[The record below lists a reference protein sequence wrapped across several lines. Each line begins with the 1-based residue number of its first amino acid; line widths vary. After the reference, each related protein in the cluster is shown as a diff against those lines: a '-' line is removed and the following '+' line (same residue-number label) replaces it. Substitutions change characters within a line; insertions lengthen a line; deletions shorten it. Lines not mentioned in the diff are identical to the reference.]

1 MKRFPRILPVMILV
15 LPLLILAQDKQ
26 DTTETKDPFDPS
38 VFSGLKWRGIG
49 PAFCSGRIADFA
61 VNPKKAG
68 EYYVA
73 VASGHIWK
81 TANAGTTYQPVFDS
95 YGAYAVG
102 CLAMDPNNPH
112 VVWAG
117 TGENNHQR
125 ALGYGDG
132 VYRTEDGG
140 KSWKNMGLKDS
151 RQVGRIVV
159 DPRNSNVVFVAAEG
173 SAWGPGGDRGL
184 YKTADG
190 GKTWRRVLYISEN
203 TGVNNIVVDPR
214 HPDRMYATSEQRRRH
229 VHTKIG
235 GGPESAV
242 YKSLDGGETWEK
254 CMSGLPAVD
263 IGGMG
268 LDISP
273 ANPDVLYLIVEAAEG
288 KSGFYRSLNRAASWE
303 RMSDHA
309 SSGQYYNEI
318 FCDPLDVDKV
328 YSVET
333 VSHVTEDAGRT
344 WKPVGNDN
352 RHVDDHALWIDPAD
366 TAHVLIGGDGGIY
379 ETFDGGMTWD
389 FKENL
394 PVTQFYRVVADNR
407 LPFYH
412 VYGGTQDNNSLGA
425 PSRTISEDGI
435 VNGDWVVTNGGD
447 GFWSAVDPT
456 NPDTIYAE
464 SQYGGMVRYDLRS
477 GEALSIRPE
486 PGSGEKTHRW
496 NWDAPL
502 LQSRHSPARLY
513 CAAERVFRSDDR
525 AQSWTAI
532 SGDLTAG
539 IDRNTWPVMGK
550 FWSVDAVAKDL
561 STSLYGTIV
570 SLAESPLDENLL
582 YAGTDDG
589 LIQVTEDGGK
599 TWRRISKFPGIPEYT
614 AVSDIMPSRFE
625 TNVVFASFNNT
636 LRDDFKPYVLKS
648 ADRGKTWTPLAAG
661 LPASGAVHSLEQDF
675 VKPDLLFAGTEF
687 SFFFSPDGGR
697 KWIKLASGLPPIPVR
712 DIAVQERESDIVI
725 ATFGRG
731 IYILDDYSPL
741 RKVGEE
747 LLASEACLF
756 PVRDTL
762 MYIQSDA
769 RYGQGA
775 TYFKAPNPE
784 FGACFTYY
792 LKEVPKTRRD
802 LRKERE
808 KPLFKDGKPIPQPT
822 DEELL
827 AERREAAPYLLFTIT
842 DEAGVEVRRLTQAAG
857 KGIRRVYW
865 DLRAPDPA
873 PVREISHFD
882 PTAKSPSGTL
892 VMPGTYKVS
901 MALVSRDGVKEL
913 GEAVPFKAV
922 ALRNTTLPAEDR
934 AELAAFQREAA
945 ALARSVRGTHEFL
958 KELQNRVTA
967 LRQALLQTPAVPL
980 SLLKRADETALA
992 LEDLSHQFQRPSIRP
1007 SAEENPPA
1015 PVTLNSR
1022 LRTMTRTHWQST
1034 SSLTQKEKTAFQVLS
1049 REFPPVYEKIKA
1061 VYEKEIKALEAE
1073 AEKRGLPW
1081 TPGRLPQLDK

>member
-1 MKRFPRILPVMILV
+1 MKRVARIGTAVFLL

-26 DTTETKDPFDPS
+26 DKTGAKDPLDPS
-38 VFSGLKWRGIG
+38 VFSGLKWRNIG

-61 VNPKKAG
+61 VNPANPS
-68 EYYVA
+68 EYYTA

-81 TANAGTTYQPVFDS
+81 TVNSGTTFEPVFDS
-95 YGAYAVG
+95 YGAYAIG
-102 CLAMDPNNPH
+102 CLALDPNNPH

-132 VYRTEDGG
+132 VYKTEDGG
-140 KSWKNMGLKDS
+140 KSWKNMGLKNS

-159 DPRNSNVVFVAAEG
+159 DPRDSDVVFVAAEG
-173 SAWGPGGDRGL
+173 SVWGPGGERGL
-184 YKTADG
+184 YKTVDG
-190 GKTWRRVLYISEN
+190 GRTWRRVLHISDD
-203 TGVNNIVVDPR
+203 TGVNNLVFDPR
-214 HPDRMYATSEQRRRH
+214 DPDRMYATSEQRRRH

-242 YKSLDGGETWEK
+242 YKSTDGGESWQK
-254 CMSGLPAVD
+254 AVSGLPTVD

-288 KSGFYRSLNRAASWE
+288 KSGFYRSRNRAAAWE

-318 FCDPLDVDKV
+318 FCDPRDVDKV

-344 WKPVGNDN
+344 WRPVGNDN

-379 ETFDGGMTWD
+379 ETFDGGKTWD

-394 PVTQFYRVVADNR
+394 PVTQFYRVFADNR

-425 PSRTISEDGI
+425 PSRTISADGI
-435 VNGDWVVTNGGD
+435 VNDDWVVTNGGD
-447 GFWSAVDPT
+447 GFWSAVDPS
-456 NPDTIYAE
+456 NPDIVYAE
-464 SQYGGMVRYDLRS
+464 SQYGGMVRYDLKS

-486 PGSGEKTHRW
+486 PGPGEKTFRW
-496 NWDAPL
+496 NWDTPL
-502 LQSRHSPARLY
+502 IQSRHNPGRLY

-525 AQSWTAI
+525 GESWTAV

-561 STSLYGTIV
+561 STSLFGTIV

-589 LIQVTEDGGK
+589 LIQVTEDGGRS
-599 TWRRISKFPGIPEYT
+599 WRKVSGFPGVPEHTY
-614 AVSDIMPSRFE
+614 VSDILPSRFE
-625 TNVVFASFNNT
+625 SGVVYASFNNT
-636 LRDDFKPYVLKS
+636 LRDDFKPYILKS
-648 ADRGKTWTPLAAG
+648 ADRGRTWTPVASG
-661 LPASGAVHSLEQDF
+661 LPAEGAVHSLEQDF
-675 VKPDLLFAGTEF
+675 VKADLLFAGTEF

-697 KWIKLASGLPPIPVR
+697 KWVKLASGLPPIPVR
-712 DIAVQERESDIVI
+712 DIALQERESDIVI

-731 IYILDDYSPL
+731 LYILDDYSSL
-741 RKVGEE
+741 RAAGPG
-747 LLASEACLF
+747 LLASEAHLF
-756 PVRDTL
+756 PVRDAL
-762 MYIQSDA
+762 MYVLSGA
-769 RYGQGA
+769 RYGQG
-775 TYFKAPNPE
+775 TNYFKAPNPE
-784 FGACFTYY
+784 FGACFTFY
-792 LKEVPKTRRD
+792 LKDVPKTLLE

-827 AERREAAPYLLFTIT
+827 AERREVAPYLVFTVT
-842 DEAGVEVRRLTQAAG
+842 DEEGREVRRLTRAAAR
-857 KGIRRVYW
+857 GIQRLHW
-865 DLRAPDPA
+865 DLRAHDPS
-873 PVREISHFD
+873 PVAARQRFD
-882 PTAKSPSGTL
+882 PLAAAPSGTL
-892 VMPGTYKVS
+892 AMPGTYNVS
-901 MALVSRDGVKEL
+901 LALVTRDGIKEL
-913 GEAVPFKAV
+913 AGPVAFNAV
-922 ALRNTTLPAEDR
+922 ALRNTTLPAADR
-934 AELAAFQREAA
+934 AALVAFQKEAA
-945 ALARSVRGTHEFL
+945 GLARSVRGAYDFL
-958 KELQNRVTA
+958 RELQTRVTT
-967 LRQALLQTPAVPL
+967 LRQALLQTPAAPL
-980 SLLKRADETALA
+980 SLLRRAEEISLA
-992 LEDLSHQFQRPSIRP
+992 LEELGYQFQ
-1007 SAEENPPA
+1007 
-1015 PVTLNSR
+1015 
-1022 LRTMTRTHWQST
+1022 
-1034 SSLTQKEKTAFQVLS
+1034 
-1049 REFPPVYEKIKA
+1049 
-1061 VYEKEIKALEAE
+1061 
-1073 AEKRGLPW
+1073 
-1081 TPGRLPQLDK
+1081 

>member
-1 MKRFPRILPVMILV
+1 MKRFPRILPVLILL

-26 DTTETKDPFDPS
+26 DKAETKDPFDPS
-38 VFSGLKWRGIG
+38 VFGGLKWRNIG

-61 VNPKKAG
+61 VNPKNPS

-81 TANAGTTYQPVFDS
+81 TVNAGTTFQPVFDS
-95 YGAYAVG
+95 YGAYAIG

-132 VYRTEDGG
+132 VYKTEDGG
-140 KSWKNMGLKDS
+140 KSWKNMGLKES

-173 SAWGPGGDRGL
+173 SVWGPGGDRGL
-184 YKTADG
+184 YKTTDG
-190 GKTWRRVLYISEN
+190 GKTWRRVLYVSEN
-203 TGVNNIVVDPR
+203 TGVNNLAFDPR
-214 HPDRMYATSEQRRRH
+214 NPDRMYATSEQRRRH

-242 YKSLDGGETWEK
+242 YRSLDGGETWEK
-254 CMSGLPAVD
+254 CMSGLPTVD

-273 ANPDVLYLIVEAAEG
+273 VNPDVLYLMIEAAEG
-288 KSGFYRSLNRAASWE
+288 KSGFYRSLNRGATWE

-318 FCDPLDVDKV
+318 YCDPKDADKV

-333 VSHVTEDAGRT
+333 VSHVTEDGGRT
-344 WKPVGNDN
+344 WRPVGNDN
-352 RHVDDHALWIDPAD
+352 RHVDDHALWIDPND
-366 TAHVLIGGDGGIY
+366 TAHLLIGGDGGIY
-379 ETFDGGMTWD
+379 ETFDGGRTWD

-435 VNGDWVVTNGGD
+435 VNSDWVVTNGGD
-447 GFWSAVDPT
+447 GFWSAVDPA

-477 GEALSIRPE
+477 GEALSVRPE
-486 PGSGEKTHRW
+486 PGPGEKTYRW
-496 NWDAPL
+496 NWDTPL
-502 LQSRHSPARLY
+502 IQSRHHPTRLY

-525 AQSWTAI
+525 GQSWTAI

-550 FWSVDAVAKDL
+550 FWSADAVAKDL

-582 YAGTDDG
+582 FAGTDDG

-599 TWRRISKFPGIPEYT
+599 SWRKISKFPGIPEYT
-614 AVSDIMPSRFE
+614 YVSDILPSRFDP
-625 TNVVFASFNNT
+625 NVVFASFNNT
-636 LRDDFKPYVLKS
+636 LRDDFKPYILKS
-648 ADRGKTWTPLAAG
+648 ADRGKTWTSLASG
-661 LPASGAVHSLEQDF
+661 LPANGAVHSLEQDF
-675 VKPDLLFAGTEF
+675 VKGDLLFAGTEF

-712 DIAVQERESDIVI
+712 DIALQERESDIVI

-741 RKVGEE
+741 REVGET
-747 LLASEACLF
+747 LLASEAHLF
-756 PVRDTL
+756 PVRDAL
-762 MYIQSDA
+762 MYIQSEA
-769 RYGQGA
+769 RYGQGT

-784 FGACFTYY
+784 FGACLTYY
-792 LKEVPKTRRD
+792 LKEKPKTLRD
-802 LRKERE
+802 LRKEKE

-822 DEELL
+822 DDDLL
-827 AERREAAPYLLFTIT
+827 AERREVAPYLVFTVT
-842 DEAGVEVRRLTQAAG
+842 DEEGNEVRRLTQAAD
-857 KGIRRVYW
+857 KGLRRAYW

-873 PVREISHFD
+873 PVGMKTTFD
-882 PTAKSPSGTL
+882 PLAGSPSGTL
-892 VMPGTYKVS
+892 VMPGTYRVS
-901 MALVSRDGVKEL
+901 MSLVTRDGVKDLAGPVE
-913 GEAVPFKAV
+913 FKAV

-934 AELAAFQREAA
+934 AELVAFQKEAA
-945 ALARSVRGTHEFL
+945 ALARKVRGTYEFL
-958 KELQNRVTA
+958 RELQNRVTT
-967 LRQALLQTPAVPL
+967 LRQALLQTPSAPL
-980 SLLKRADETALA
+980 SLLKRAEETALV
-992 LEDLSHQFQRPSIRP
+992 LEELSYKFQRPSIRP
-1007 SAEENPPA
+1007 SAEENPPS

-1034 SSLTQKEKTAFQVLS
+1034 SSLTEKEKTALRVL
-1049 REFPPVYEKIKA
+1049 REEFPPVYEKIKN
-1061 VYEKEIKALEAE
+1061 VYEKDIKALEAE
-1073 AEKRGLPW
+1073 AEKCGLPW
-1081 TPGRLPQLDK
+1081 TPGRLPDIR